1 MESKISIK
9 KTVQKVKT
17 AAKNPVK
24 KGAAKAGLKVTWED
38 IKKRAHEIY
47 LERQE
52 KGLPGDETSDWL
64 AAENYLAGNV

>member
-1 MESKISIK
+1 
-9 KTVQKVKT
+9 
-17 AAKNPVK
+17 
-24 KGAAKAGLKVTWED
+24 VTWED

>member
-1 MESKISIK
+1 MESKIRAK
-9 KTVQKVKT
+9 KPVQKVKR
-17 AAKNPVK
+17 AAG
-24 KGAAKAGLKVTWED
+24 KGALKVTWED

-64 AAENYLAGNV
+64 AAENYLTGNA